1 MDVVSRRLEL
11 LKLREPAVYSDE
23 DLKALAKKFSSRV
36 EGNKL
41 EGELERQHSG
51 EPLTLKC
58 HVEFSTRAEVTERTL
73 AVCEA
78 FGLGVDE
85 AKHFVAFDDFSL
97 AFGRGDLVHVT
108 GDSGGGKTLLNL
120 LSEFAQQSFI
130 KTKKVTPDLLPK
142 VFSTECVYLY
152 WVNDALLNGSSL
164 PKSGNCSIWAS
175 IAFLHITSSQIL
187 SHVIRPKFFVIW
199 STRFGMSVL

>member
-1 MDVVSRRLEL
+1 MVSRRLEL
-11 LKLREPAVYSDE
+11 LKLREPAVYSDG
-23 DLKALAKKFSSRV
+23 DLKALAEKFSPRV

-41 EGELERQHSG
+41 EGELERKHSG

-85 AKHFVAFDDFSL
+85 AKHFVVFDDFSL
-97 AFGRGDLVHVT
+97 AFGRGDLVYVT

-120 LSEFAQQSFI
+120 LS
-130 KTKKVTPDLLPK
+130 
-142 VFSTECVYLY
+142 
-152 WVNDALLNGSSL
+152 SSL
-164 PKSGNCSIWAS
+164 NNHLSKPK
-175 IAFLHITSSQIL
+175 
-187 SHVIRPKFFVIW
+187 R
-199 STRFGMSVL
+199 